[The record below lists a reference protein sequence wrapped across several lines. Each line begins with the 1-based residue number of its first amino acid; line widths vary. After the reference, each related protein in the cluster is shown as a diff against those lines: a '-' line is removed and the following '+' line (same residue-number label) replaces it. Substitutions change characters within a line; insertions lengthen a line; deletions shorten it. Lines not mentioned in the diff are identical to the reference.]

1 MIRLSKGICNK
12 DVEEF
17 VKKIHAG
24 KKTKATKSNIPKW
37 FLASGETDL
46 EKLYYQKTITKG
58 NMLILNKKEWEET
71 KKFLKEEFD
80 ELKSKTNTELG
91 RIVTEKNW
99 LDLYF
104 CIKLKYYKI
113 KVTEIEIA
121 NENEIK
127 ELVLKW
133 EILSEQNTYKIED
146 QELKNFC
153 NEALGCKKVSCYYL
167 PINEIFQ
174 FDFLKKKIE
183 EHSKKKDSELS
194 GVAKIMLELFE
205 NKETLLIQAYK
216 TFSLEIIRTAERT
229 IYSEHVDRTI
239 DYIKVKDQEYFKYDS
254 GFKEYFFDIKIEEMS
269 EKKLFE
275 FYKETELFYHL
286 KSLQAKDRYIK
297 NSFFSLIEKCKK
309 KRSELAFELL
319 DDLKRKPV
327 FFDNHARKLTENLI
341 LTITK
346 ELEEALQNE

>member
-1 MIRLSKGICNK
+1 MIRLSKGVCNK

-17 VKKIHAG
+17 VKKIHIG

-71 KKFLKEEFD
+71 KKLLKEEFD
-80 ELKSKTNTELG
+80 ELKIKTNPELE
-91 RIVTEKNW
+91 RLVTDKNW

-104 CIKLKYYKI
+104 CIKLEYYKI
-113 KVTEIEIA
+113 RVTEIEIA
-121 NENEIK
+121 DKDETK

-133 EILSEQNTYKIED
+133 EILSEQQTYELGD

-153 NEALGCKKVSCYYL
+153 NEALGCKKVSTYYL

-174 FDFLKKKIE
+174 FDFLKKRIE
-183 EHSKKKDSELS
+183 EHSKKKDSELDD
-194 GVAKIMLELFE
+194 VAKIMLTLFE
-205 NKETLLIQAYK
+205 NKEAFLIQAYK
-216 TFSLEIIRTAERT
+216 TFSLEIIRKAERT
-229 IYSEHVDRTI
+229 IYREHVDRAI
-239 DYIKVKDQEYFKYDS
+239 DYIKIKDQEYFKYNDR
-254 GFKEYFFDIKIEEMS
+254 FKEYFFDIKIEEMS

-297 NSFFSLIEKCKK
+297 NSFFSLIEQCKK
-309 KRSELAFELL
+309 KRSQLAFELL
-319 DDLKRKPV
+319 DNLKRKPV
-327 FFDNHARKLTENLI
+327 FDHARKLTENLI

>member
-1 MIRLSKGICNK
+1 MIRLSKGVCNK

-17 VKKIHAG
+17 VKKIHTG

-71 KKFLKEEFD
+71 KQILKEEFD
-80 ELKSKTNTELG
+80 ELKSKTNPELE
-91 RIVTEKNW
+91 RLVTEKNW

-113 KVTEIEIA
+113 KVTEVEIA
-121 NENEIK
+121 DECEVK

-133 EILSEQNTYKIED
+133 EILSEQYTYELGD

-153 NEALGCKKVSCYYL
+153 NEALGCKKVGSYYL

-174 FDFLKKKIE
+174 FDFLKKKLE
-183 EHSKKKDSELS
+183 EYSKKKDSELS
-194 GVAKIMLELFE
+194 DVAKIMLTFFE

-216 TFSLEIIRTAERT
+216 TFSLKITRNAERT
-229 IYSEHVDRTI
+229 IYREHVDRAI
-239 DYIKVKDQEYFKYDS
+239 NYIKIKDQEYFKYDS
-254 GFKEYFFDIKIEEMS
+254 RLKEYFFDIEIEKMS
-269 EKKLFE
+269 EKQLFD

-286 KSLQAKDRYIK
+286 KSLQEKKRYIK
-297 NSFFSLIEKCKK
+297 NSFFSLIEQCKK

-327 FFDNHARKLTENLI
+327 FEHAKKLTENLI

>member
-12 DVEEF
+12 DVEGF
-17 VKKIHAG
+17 IRTIHTG

-71 KKFLKEEFD
+71 KGLLKKEFD
-80 ELKSKTNTELG
+80 ELKSKADPELK
-91 RIVTEKNW
+91 RFVTEKNW

-113 KVTEIEIA
+113 KVDELDIA
-121 NENEIK
+121 NEGETK

-133 EILSEQNTYKIED
+133 EILSEQYTYELGD
-146 QELKNFC
+146 RELKNFC
-153 NEALGCKKVSCYYL
+153 NEVVGCKKVSSYYL

-174 FDFLKKKIE
+174 FDFLKKKLE
-183 EHSKKKDSELS
+183 EYSKKKDSTLND
-194 GVAKIMLELFE
+194 VAKIMLEFFE
-205 NKETLLIQAYK
+205 NKETFLIQAYK

-229 IYSEHVDRTI
+229 IYREHVDRAI
-239 DYIKVKDQEYFKYDS
+239 DYIKIKDQEYFKYDS
-254 GFKEYFFDIKIEEMS
+254 GFKEYFFDIEIEKMT
-269 EKKLFE
+269 EKQLFD

-286 KSLQAKDRYIK
+286 KSLQVKDRYIK
-297 NSFFSLIEKCKK
+297 NSFFSLLEQCKK
-309 KRSELAFELL
+309 KRSRLVFELL
-319 DDLKRKPV
+319 DDLKRKPD
-327 FFDNHARKLTENLI
+327 FDHARKLTESLI
-341 LTITK
+341 QTIAK
-346 ELEEALQNE
+346 DLEEALQIE

>member
-17 VKKIHAG
+17 IRKMHPG
-24 KKTKATKSNIPKW
+24 KKTKATKTNIPKW

-71 KKFLKEEFD
+71 KELLKKEFN
-80 ELKSKTNTELG
+80 ELKSKADPELE
-91 RIVTEKNW
+91 RLVTEKNW

-113 KVTEIEIA
+113 KVTEAEIA
-121 NENEIK
+121 DECEVK

-133 EILSEQNTYKIED
+133 EILSEQYTYELGD
-146 QELKNFC
+146 QELKDFC
-153 NEALGCKKVSCYYL
+153 NEALGCKKVGSYYL

-174 FDFLKKKIE
+174 FDFLKKKLE
-183 EHSKKKDSELS
+183 EYSKKKDSELED
-194 GVAKIMLELFE
+194 VAKIMLTFFE

-216 TFSLEIIRTAERT
+216 TFSLKIIRNAERT
-229 IYSEHVDRTI
+229 IYREHVDRAI
-239 DYIKVKDQEYFKYDS
+239 NYIKIKDQEYFKYDS
-254 GFKEYFFDIKIEEMS
+254 GFKEYFFDIEIEKMS
-269 EKKLFE
+269 EKQLFD

-286 KSLQAKDRYIK
+286 KSLQGKERYIK
-297 NSFFSLIEKCKK
+297 NSFFSLLEQCKK
-309 KRSELAFELL
+309 KRSQLAFELL
-319 DDLKRKPV
+319 DDLKRMPV
-327 FFDNHARKLTENLI
+327 FDHSRKLTESLI
-341 LTITK
+341 VTIAK
-346 ELEEALQNE
+346 DLEEALQSK